1 MIIFFK
7 CLMKKDKSVKLLP
20 LSIKSVNPIKKY
32 LYITE
37 SYACILEIF
46 VKIVDLLIKDIL
58 INFQISFGMC
68 STPKLLK

>member
-1 MIIFFK
+1 
-7 CLMKKDKSVKLLP
+7 MKKDKSVKLLA

-58 INFQISFGMC
+58 INF
-68 STPKLLK
+68 